1 LQPAHRTCRCKM
13 QEIPEIFDLVGDSME
28 ESSVQQG
35 ITGNPDYEL
44 GETVPRAVLLDT
56 SPPKDD
62 VLSLQISGAPAILHA
77 DVEMQEAEDA
87 ISFEVTPPII
97 RSVQRDKIA
106 PVTSFG
112 GDEPTRTVLPR
123 KRKKTQPLDE
133 IDSIFG

>member
-1 LQPAHRTCRCKM
+1 M
-13 QEIPEIFDLVGDSME
+13 WELVE
-28 ESSVQQG
+28 EPSVLQG

-44 GETVPRAVLLDT
+44 GETVPRTMLLDT

-62 VLSLQISGAPAILHA
+62 VLSLQISGAPGILHA
-77 DVEMQEAEDA
+77 DVEEMQESEDA
-87 ISFEVTPPII
+87 ISFEVTAPII

>member
-1 LQPAHRTCRCKM
+1 MR
-13 QEIPEIFDLVGDSME
+13 EIPEIFDLVREPAE
-28 ESSVQQG
+28 EFSVQQG
-35 ITGNPDYEL
+35 TIGNPNYEL
-44 GETVPRAVLLDT
+44 GETVPRTMLLDT
-56 SPPKDD
+56 SSPKGD

-87 ISFEVTPPII
+87 ISFEVTAPII

-123 KRKKTQPLDE
+123 KRKKAQPLDE
-133 IDSIFG
+133 IDSIFD

>member
-1 LQPAHRTCRCKM
+1 VW
-13 QEIPEIFDLVGDSME
+13 ELVE
-28 ESSVQQG
+28 EPSVLQG

-44 GETVPRAVLLDT
+44 GETVPRTMLLDT

-62 VLSLQISGAPAILHA
+62 VLSVQISGAPAIFHA

-87 ISFEVTPPII
+87 ISFEVTAPIL

-106 PVTSFG
+106 PATSFG
-112 GDEPTRTVLPR
+112 GDEPTRTVLPK
-123 KRKKTQPLDE
+123 KRKKAQPLDE